1 MACPI
6 RVFPTPKRWQGKDRF
21 CMPPPTQ
28 PHSDCVCVCVCCLI
42 FLIHFT
48 YNFLYIFYYHPTN
61 NCVFSLLV
69 SCNCLS
75 PSFIIFTSFMLK
87 PPYQIWLNTSNF
99 TWTNP
104 NLYGF
109 SWPQRGNGAR
119 MKHPWSDFALPHCHP
134 YQISS
139 SELLIDF
146 VKWQILE
153 RLKNFEWIISGGKN
167 LDLLY
172 WLILQSWL
180 NNNEL
185 LKKKS
190 YLVHKKVSTFTRFG
204 RSVW

>member
-1 MACPI
+1 M
-6 RVFPTPKRWQGKDRF
+6 
-21 CMPPPTQ
+21 
-28 PHSDCVCVCVCCLI
+28 
-42 FLIHFT
+42 
-48 YNFLYIFYYHPTN
+48 YIFYYHPTN

-119 MKHPWSDFALPHCHP
+119 MRHPWSDFALPHCHP

-185 LKKKS
+185 LKKKVIS
-190 YLVHKKVSTFTRFG
+190 SAQKSFHFYKIWKKCLVGGLTSNFLEGLISNLNPQHVALGG
-204 RSVW
+204 RHLTIAPRNLPLLY